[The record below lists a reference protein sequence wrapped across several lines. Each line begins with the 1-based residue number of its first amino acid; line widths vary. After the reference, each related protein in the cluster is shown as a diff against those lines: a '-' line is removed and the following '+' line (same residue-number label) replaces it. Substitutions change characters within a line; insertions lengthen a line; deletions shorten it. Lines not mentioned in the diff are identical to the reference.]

1 MEDLEALRLEIV
13 DVTIEILKLVKK
25 RLELAREA
33 KRIKALKGLPIK
45 DESAERR
52 LLSKVRETC
61 EELNIFPELGEE
73 LTKLLIKYSI
83 KIQEEDEQS
92 GSEV

>member
-45 DESAERR
+45 DEYAERR

-83 KIQEEDEQS
+83 KIQEEDKQS